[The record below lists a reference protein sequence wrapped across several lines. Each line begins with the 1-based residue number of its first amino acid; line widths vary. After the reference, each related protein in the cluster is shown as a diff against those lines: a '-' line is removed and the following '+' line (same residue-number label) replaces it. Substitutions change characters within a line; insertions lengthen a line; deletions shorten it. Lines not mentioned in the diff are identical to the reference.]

1 MARKA
6 LRMTEDELKD
16 YLDHYSREPFKKM
29 LVPALANQPDPGK
42 IKVFANK
49 TPDRY
54 AQYLTQIAKLA
65 GYSSEKIEVD
75 HYVNL
80 SLISDSELR
89 SMLIDLRNKL
99 DATENKDIE
108 IRRLESRNC
117 SEAELV
123 NCGDHRQLDQ
133 VVRRPLDQLNIESD
147 KQIHRQAQ
155 TKNSEPPS
163 K

>member
-1 MARKA
+1 MAQKN
-6 LRMTEDELKD
+6 LRMTEDELKTH
-16 YLDHYSREPFKKM
+16 LDHYSREPFKKM
-29 LVPALANQPDPGK
+29 LLPALANQPDPKK

-80 SLISDSELR
+80 SLVSDSELR

-99 DATENKDIE
+99 DAIENKDIE

-123 NCGDHRQLDQ
+123 NCYE
-133 VVRRPLDQLNIESD
+133 V
-147 KQIHRQAQ
+147 Q